1 MNIVKKVATLIIG
14 LSLLLLGLYSSY
26 FELTMT
32 HNDMNM
38 QVIWFKTLGSWW
50 IFVNVFLIVLGAGLM
65 FEALSK
71 GSSSDATK
79 AETVDTTE

>member
-1 MNIVKKVATLIIG
+1 MNIIKKAATLIIG
-14 LSLLLLGLYSSY
+14 LSLLLLGLYSSD

-32 HNDMNM
+32 PNDMNM

-50 IFVNVFLIVLGAGLM
+50 IFVNMFLIVLGAGLM

-71 GSSSDATK
+71 AQTNETNKTD
-79 AETVDTTE
+79 TVDVSK

>member
-1 MNIVKKVATLIIG
+1 

-32 HNDMNM
+32 PNDMNM

-50 IFVNVFLIVLGAGLM
+50 IFVNMFLIVLGAGLM

-71 GSSSDATK
+71 SQKIETNKTD
-79 AETVDTTE
+79 TVDVSK